1 MTIAEFVA
9 HTIRD
14 AGVELVFGI
23 PGGEVATLLEAFHE
37 TGIQFILTSH
47 EAGAA
52 FMADAYFRR
61 TGKLCAVLTTLG
73 PGATNAISGAAQAL
87 LDRSSILF
95 FTGSVEHRLSGLYP
109 HQVLDHVAMFQP
121 VTKWSQCLTVDNVAY
136 SLQKALEL
144 VKAYPYGP
152 VHLDIPSDVAM
163 VAMPEGGNRIAEV
176 QLAPDSWDSGSV
188 DEILNILKTSHN
200 PIAVVGLDAATRE
213 TANLLMR
220 VVEAYTLP
228 VFTTYKAKG
237 VLDEAHPLNLGPIGL
252 SPRYDRIAVDYL
264 SHADVVLTLGL
275 DPVELRSEWLKVW
288 PSLPV
293 MDIGPIPGKFPGF
306 PAQRLASIRVSTF
319 LDRMLREK
327 RGPYDI
333 SAQVAEI
340 REQHCGIIRC
350 ADALIPSR
358 TTGYLAPHS
367 VLQVVDE
374 ECYDAVLTID
384 TGAMRIAANHLV
396 HASQPNF
403 ILQSNG
409 FGTMGY
415 ALPAAIGA
423 QFADADQLVVA
434 LTGDAGFLMLM
445 GELSVAAAHS
455 LPIIVVVFVDASLA
469 LIDLKQSR
477 MHYHH
482 VGVDVTVPDF
492 AGVAQQFGGHGYHV
506 HSLEEFREKLRE
518 TIGWRQGFT
527 VIHVPIDPTS
537 YQTLM

>member
-9 HTIRD
+9 RTIRD

-95 FTGSVEHRLSGLYP
+95 LTGSVEYQLRGIYS
-109 HQVLDHVAMFQP
+109 HQVLDHVSLFQP

-136 SLQKALEL
+136 SLQKALGL

-163 VAMPEGGNRIAEV
+163 AAMPDGDNRIAAV
-176 QLAPDSWDSGSV
+176 HSAPDPWDSDSV

-200 PIAVVGLDAATRE
+200 PIAVLGLDAATPE
-213 TANLLMR
+213 TANLLTR
-220 VVEAYTLP
+220 VVEAYALP

-237 VLDEAHPLNLGPIGL
+237 VLDESHPLNLGPIGL
-252 SPRYDRIAVDYL
+252 SPRYDKIAVDYL
-264 SHADVVLTLGL
+264 RNADVVLTLGL
-275 DPVELRSEWLKVW
+275 DPVELRSEWLTVW

-293 MDIGPIPGKFPGF
+293 MDIGPIPGRFPGF
-306 PAQRLASIRVSTF
+306 PTRRSASAQVSAF
-319 LDRMLREK
+319 LNRMLQEK
-327 RGPYDI
+327 VDPYDV
-333 SAQVAEI
+333 SSQVAEI
-340 REQHCGIIRC
+340 REQHRAIIQS
-350 ADALIPSR
+350 ADGLIPSH
-358 TTGYLAPHS
+358 TTGCLAPHS
-367 VLQVVDE
+367 VLKVVDE
-374 ECYDAVLTID
+374 ECHSAVITID

-409 FGTMGY
+409 LGTMGY

-423 QFADADQLVVA
+423 QFADADQPVVA
-434 LTGDAGFLMLM
+434 LTGDAGLLMLL

-469 LIDLKQSR
+469 LISLKQSR

-492 AGVAQQFGGHGYHV
+492 AGVAEQFGGEGYHV
-506 HSLEEFREKLRE
+506 HSLEEFRAQLHE
-518 TIGWRQGFT
+518 TIGRRQGLT
-527 VIHVPIDPTS
+527 VIHVPIDPAS
-537 YQTLM
+537 YQALM